1 MFNPLKYFQNRKVGV
16 ALGSGG
22 AKGLAHIAV
31 LDYLETEGIP
41 VHMIAGS
48 SIGAVVGALY
58 SIGRMR
64 DFRNELLNMDWK
76 EMLSLVDPVF
86 PRMGMIEGKKLRTF
100 LSRFIP
106 ESTKLEDLPVPLSV
120 VATDYVTGQPV
131 VFNRGNVLDALRA
144 SIAIPGVFTPVYY
157 GDSLLIDGGVSNPLP
172 VDVVKRMGAGLT
184 IAVNLHPAIHGKF
197 IRRAVKKA
205 MGSPEAT
212 DTSGIKTSA
221 VENAGKSDKGTKTS
235 GGGFA
240 AIAGLLKF
248 DQRGKKEEKKHEP
261 NIFHIISQA
270 IDIMEYMNT
279 VMILKVYNPNVVIQ
293 PDLMDLPT
301 LDFTGATRALSEGYT
316 ACRNVRRQLRR
327 KIRLWV

>member
-1 MFNPLKYFQNRKVGV
+1 MVNPLKYLRNRKVGV

-31 LDYLETEGIP
+31 LDYLATEGIP

-58 SIGRMR
+58 SIGGIR

-76 EMLSLVDPVF
+76 EMLSLIDPVF
-86 PRMGMIEGKKLRTF
+86 PRMGLIEGNKLRKF

-106 ESTKLEDLPVPLSV
+106 ESTMLEDLPIPVSV
-120 VATDYVTGQPV
+120 VATDYITGQPV
-131 VFNRGNVLDALRA
+131 IFNRGNVLDALRA
-144 SIAIPGVFTPVYY
+144 SISIPGVFTPVHYE
-157 GDSLLIDGGVSNPLP
+157 DTLLIDGGVSNPLP

-184 IAVNLHPAIHGKF
+184 IAVNLHPSIHGSF
-197 IRRAVKKA
+197 IRKAVKKA
-205 MGSPEAT
+205 LGSPESS
-212 DTSGIKTSA
+212 DTSGIKVGSGDA
-221 VENAGKSDKGTKTS
+221 AGKTGKAVKSS

-240 AIAGLLKF
+240 AIAALLGF
-248 DQRGKKEEKKHEP
+248 DHREKKVEKKHEP

-279 VMILKVYNPNVVIQ
+279 LLILKTYRPGVVIQ
-293 PDLMDLPT
+293 PELIDLPT
-301 LDFTGATRALSEGYT
+301 LDFTNASRALSEGYA
-316 ACRNVRRQLRR
+316 ACKKVRSQLRR